1 MTDPTTSIT
10 DTTATATDFAETVTL
25 AEASLSQEL
34 KDVAAR
40 LLDLGH
46 IVAYFPDRHRRTNTW
61 MIAATGLDDTD
72 GCVTVEYDRIT
83 GYRSSFPIRPSR
95 QLGSGVPL
103 IKVTEDA
110 DGFLPSVHDAESVI
124 EAAQTGL
131 VAALALKDTALYPDM
146 RDGYPAMLRNHGWK
160 HFNWTA
166 GRLVRVTAST

>member
-1 MTDPTTSIT
+1 MTDPTTSAT
-10 DTTATATDFAETVTL
+10 NTTATDFAKTVTL
-25 AEASLSQEL
+25 AEASLSPEL
-34 KDVAAR
+34 KDVATR

-46 IVAYFPDRHRRTNTW
+46 IVAYLPDRHRRTNTW
-61 MIAATGLDDTD
+61 MIAATGLGDAD

-83 GYRSSFPIRPSR
+83 GYRSSFPIRPSL

-124 EAAQTGL
+124 EATQTGL
-131 VAALALKDTALYPDM
+131 VAALALKDTALYPQM
-146 RDGYPAMLRNHGWK
+146 QAGYPAILRNHGWK

-166 GRLVRVTAST
+166 GRLVRVTA